1 MIDLGGTQPPWPT
14 RAADRFAACLAHA
27 ARSKDLWRVP
37 APQGEEGLRNRIGER
52 FGLEPADITI
62 TSGIRAAALTYSREC
77 KHILVE
83 RPTFP
88 GVLHALGHSRAEVQQ
103 ADWKQLLH
111 GEIPAE
117 SAVWLTSPFRNPDGA
132 TLSAADHA
140 ALEDRAAAGHR
151 VVVNAAYA
159 WFADALQSVN
169 GADTLGSFHK
179 IAGHGVRLGWVHSR
193 SYFERAVPELLGTT
207 PPRVWQCAWSLFLDE
222 EEFAI
227 LAASS
232 VTSSRDAGLAFAEQ
246 ARKRLG
252 WHCPEGPHLLLR
264 LKPGVTEDDAVSR
277 LRAGGYSVAKGS
289 AFGSPEPAIR
299 ISFLGVDPEDAATF
313 ADSAQT
319 VALLA
324 GPIGS
329 DR

>member
-27 ARSKDLWRVP
+27 SRGKDLWRVP
-37 APQGEEGLRNRIGER
+37 APQGEESLRNRLAER
-52 FGLEPADITI
+52 FGLDPSEITI
-62 TSGIRAAALTYSREC
+62 TSGIRAAALTYSREE
-77 KHILVE
+77 KQILVE
-83 RPTFP
+83 RPTFS
-88 GVLHALGHSRAEVQQ
+88 GVLYALGGSGAEVQQ
-103 ADWKQLLH
+103 TDWKTLLH

-117 SAVWLTSPFRNPDGA
+117 SAVWLTSPFRNPDSV
-132 TLSAADHA
+132 TLDAADRA
-140 ALEDRAAAGHR
+140 ALGERAAAGHR

-159 WFADALQSVN
+159 WFAGALRPVD

-207 PPRVWQCAWSLFLDE
+207 PSRVWQYAWSLFLGE
-222 EEFAI
+222 EEFAM
-227 LAASS
+227 LTASS
-232 VTSSRDAGLAFAEQ
+232 VSQALDASLAFAEQ

-264 LKPGVTEDDAVSR
+264 LKPGATEEDAVSQ
-277 LRAGGYSVAKGS
+277 LEAHGYSVAKGS

-299 ISFLGVDPEDAATF
+299 ISFLGVDPEDAAAF
-313 ADSAQT
+313 ASIAES
-319 VALLA
+319 VPLLD
-324 GPIGS
+324 GPS
-329 DR
+329 T